1 MINIICVG
9 KIKENYLNELIED
22 YRKRVNK
29 YHKVIITELKDS
41 DVKTEGDLI
50 LKSIKPNDFVV
61 TMEIEGNLI
70 DSVTLSSNIDN
81 WLMKNSNIDF
91 IIGGSNGI
99 DERVKGISNYKLSFG
114 NITYPHGLF
123 RGILLEQ
130 IYRSFKIMNNE
141 TYHK

>member
-114 NITYPHGLF
+114 SITYPHGLF